1 MCPGKGSSEVGV
13 VTGVEA
19 FPGAAQS
26 LIERL
31 SRRGWTFAAADSRV
45 VARKHEW
52 PAQLHVVIDFAPDA
66 EMALA
71 LVIDMGAMPLG
82 GERFRDIFNNDREQS
97 LRGFGNFTV
106 RQVLMGGGW
115 SPEIKDNAFL
125 HGANTGISRSARLV
139 CLDRGAEERG
149 QALAERFITE
159 SNRFVETGYA
169 LAATLQ
175 RVYQRT
181 VLSTPSTPFDLPG
194 MVAATTLAPAEILQ
208 NTYPWRR

>member
-1 MCPGKGSSEVGV
+1 M
-13 VTGVEA
+13 
-19 FPGAAQS
+19 
-26 LIERL
+26 
-31 SRRGWTFAAADSRV
+31 

-52 PAQLHVVIDFAPDA
+52 PAQLHVAIDFAPDA

-82 GERFRDIFNNDREQS
+82 GERFRDIFNSDREQS

-106 RQVLMGGGW
+106 RQVLLEGGW
-115 SPEIKDNAFL
+115 SPDINDSAFL

-139 CLDRGAEERG
+139 FLDRGATERG
-149 QALAERFITE
+149 QALAERFIAE

-181 VLSTPSTPFDLPG
+181 VLSAPRQSLRAPG